1 MTNADHNRVRFSNSR
16 SFTTGTGNSGT
27 SATGLVRRVQSWHR
41 IHDDFDDD
49 SDDDSFF
56 NSSPSAPRSFCEE
69 NLECSSS
76 SDLNNNHQLATTKTQ
91 PSVTHLV
98 RAVKLGCR
106 YLVRIFIVGL
116 ALLQL
121 TTSLSTWKTKM
132 GLGNTLDVEE
142 RPLVSAS
149 GDWPTAGAGGVRGAL
164 PASAS
169 KSSATNEK
177 KQDRVLGVASSV
189 ISSSSSSS
197 VAPSLQ
203 HRLVG
208 IVLDASAIED
218 NILNFLVDI
227 ACRHNVMS
235 HVLSSKGVSEASS
248 AVRILMEE
256 KYSSKSSES
265 AEQCAEIVF
274 ATEPPQLIAGIDN
287 RIDRISRLRDYQRDM
302 LMTDGDISPIDGG
315 SSNSNGVVIV
325 ADLDLHKLPAVEKV
339 MQEVDYAIHSGD
351 GADVVC
357 AAGIMH
363 RPFGYYDTFA

>member
-1 MTNADHNRVRFSNSR
+1 
-16 SFTTGTGNSGT
+16 
-27 SATGLVRRVQSWHR
+27 
-41 IHDDFDDD
+41 
-49 SDDDSFF
+49 
-56 NSSPSAPRSFCEE
+56 
-69 NLECSSS
+69 
-76 SDLNNNHQLATTKTQ
+76 
-91 PSVTHLV
+91 
-98 RAVKLGCR
+98 
-106 YLVRIFIVGL
+106 
-116 ALLQL
+116 
-121 TTSLSTWKTKM
+121 M

-164 PASAS
+164 PASTS
-169 KSSATNEK
+169 KSVATNEK
-177 KQDRVLGVASSV
+177 KQDRVLGVASSFL
-189 ISSSSSSS
+189 SSSA
-197 VAPSLQ
+197 VAASLQ

-235 HVLSSKGVSEASS
+235 HVLSSKGVSKASS

-274 ATEPPQLIAGIDN
+274 ATEPPQLIAGVDN

-302 LMTDGDISPIDGG
+302 LMTDGDVSPIDGG

-325 ADLDLHKLPAVEKV
+325 ADLDLHKLPTVEKV